1 VKRIY
6 VAAIV
11 AASLSLPLLS
21 HAQSTGTH
29 ITRAQVRAELIAAEK
44 AGQYPQS
51 YSHYPDASPDAALEY
66 VANRA
71 EARTDAAEPYGSSGA
86 GQSESGFRHFRE
98 NSVAHEQPDN
108 FDIYR
113 GH

>member
-1 VKRIY
+1 MKRIY

-21 HAQSTGTH
+21 HAQSTSAQ

-51 YSHYPDASPDAALEY
+51 YSHYPDAAPDAALEY
-66 VANRA
+66 VADRA
-71 EARTDAAEPYGSSGA
+71 KARAAASESYGSSGS

-98 NSVAHEQPDN
+98 YFAVRQQPDY

-113 GH
+113 GQ

>member
-71 EARTDAAEPYGSSGA
+71 EFFWGWPIRIGIPSFSRKFGSARTTG
-86 GQSESGFRHFRE
+86 
-98 NSVAHEQPDN
+98 
-108 FDIYR
+108 
-113 GH
+113 